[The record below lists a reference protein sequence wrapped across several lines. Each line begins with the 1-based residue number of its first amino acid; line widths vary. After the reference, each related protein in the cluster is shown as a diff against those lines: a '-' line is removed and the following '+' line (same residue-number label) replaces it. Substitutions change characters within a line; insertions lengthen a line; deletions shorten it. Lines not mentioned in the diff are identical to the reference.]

1 MRKKRK
7 GRDSVRER
15 ERKMLQRPRERESG
29 CVRISLS
36 ESKRIMGSRGG
47 TTRVKEEKKESFYFL
62 FLV

>member
-1 MRKKRK
+1 M
-7 GRDSVRER
+7 
-15 ERKMLQRPRERESG
+15 QRPKERESG

-47 TTRVKEEKKESFYFL
+47 TTRVKEEKKESFYF

>member
-1 MRKKRK
+1 M
-7 GRDSVRER
+7 
-15 ERKMLQRPRERESG
+15 QRPKEGESG

-47 TTRVKEEKKESFYFL
+47 TTRVKEEKKESFYF

>member
-7 GRDSVRER
+7 EKGETLRER
-15 ERKMLQRPRERESG
+15 ERKMQRPKEGESG

-47 TTRVKEEKKESFYFL
+47 TTRVKEEKKESFYF